1 MNMLSGYLLTG
12 SSATAHEGN
21 KLFTNVYSISSKAG
35 RYLRTEQ
42 ETCVSKRESRNAEGL
57 MHRGSCNIFFS
68 FPIHF
73 NVVFFTFFFLYDKSR
88 CSSVLKRTAN
98 GNIN

>member
-12 SSATAHEGN
+12 SSVTAHEGN

-42 ETCVSKRESRNAEGL
+42 EMCV
-57 MHRGSCNIFFS
+57 
-68 FPIHF
+68 P
-73 NVVFFTFFFLYDKSR
+73 
-88 CSSVLKRTAN
+88 N
-98 GNIN
+98 GNHVMPRV